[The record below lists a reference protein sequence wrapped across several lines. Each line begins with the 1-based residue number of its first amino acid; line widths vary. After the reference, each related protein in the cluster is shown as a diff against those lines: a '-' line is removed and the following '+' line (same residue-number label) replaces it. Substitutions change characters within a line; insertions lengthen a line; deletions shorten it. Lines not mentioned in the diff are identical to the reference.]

1 MNVMKKCNAV
11 LIGFILLVFTISAG
25 YGQSPSPK
33 LLNPTNHTL
42 VIVDIESQM
51 VFAVKSITTE
61 ELRNNTGIVA
71 GAAKIFNVP
80 TVVTTAAEKSFAGP
94 VIPEVEEFFP
104 KATSGY
110 IDRTNMNS
118 WEDVNAHKA
127 IVAKGKKKIVF
138 AGLWTEV
145 CIVDAALSAIEEGYD
160 VYFIADDC
168 GGVTKEAHDRAVQ
181 RMIQAG
187 AQPLSSIQYVLEL
200 QRDWART
207 STYKAVTDLIK
218 RYGGVYG
225 IGIQYAQ
232 EVIKH

>member
-1 MNVMKKCNAV
+1 MKKRNLLMGV
-11 LIGFILLVFTISAG
+11 LLVLAFASSNCYA
-25 YGQSPSPK
+25 QKPSSK

-42 VIVDIESQM
+42 VIIDIESQM
-51 VFAVKSITTE
+51 TFAVKSITTE

-80 TVVTTAAEKSFAGP
+80 TVVTTAAEKTFAGP

-118 WEDVNAHKA
+118 WEDVNAHRA
-127 IVAKGKKKIVF
+127 IVGKGNKKIVF

-145 CIVDAALSAIEEGYD
+145 CIVDAALSAIDEGYD

-187 AQPLSSIQYVLEL
+187 AQPLSSIQYILEL

-225 IGIQYAQ
+225 IGIQYAH